1 MRPIKLTI
9 SAFGSY
15 AGENVIEFD
24 KLGTDGLYLITGVTG
39 AGKSTIFEAIS
50 FALYGKASDK
60 ETKMLRSEYASADAD
75 TFVELEFE
83 FIDGDKRKLYKLRRN
98 PEYLRQNKRGEG
110 LVKQPAGAALTCPD
124 GKDISGVDR
133 VNAEIEKLLGM
144 TLDQFRQTV
153 MIEQGKFRELLT
165 ADTKTR
171 KEILRSI
178 FNIHV
183 YNDFQ
188 ERIGARAKAA
198 NDELEKRL
206 DELANICSM
215 IKCDDS
221 EELSVL
227 RDRAVSGELLILSEL
242 EERLAKQ
249 NSEDKILL
257 ENLNK
262 KQETISDEISR
273 LTKLIEKG
281 ETQEKLRK
289 ELDAAL
295 EKLPEIQEN
304 AKEKSEAAR
313 LCEEE
318 KSAENDKLK
327 NEIGGLENE
336 LPKYRALEEKRQNL
350 NELAKRVTENTAARD
365 RLESRL
371 KALQEE
377 LGSLQKESASLE
389 NAGENIAK
397 TEAEIK
403 DAERRAKALSELK
416 TELRELEISRGKL
429 LELQEKYLKA
439 SGIWD
444 GQRKTAEEMRRR
456 YDDEQAGILAESLRE
471 NEPCPV
477 CGSLHHPEPA
487 QKTAGA
493 PSKEEVEEAEANAE
507 EARGNYEDIKSKCSA
522 KKSVIE
528 EKERGISS
536 KISEL
541 LPGAALENA
550 AENAD
555 GELEILKEK
564 SDAMREKLANEH
576 KNQIRKKQLTELL
589 PQKQGEIEK
598 SNKDIAALDNAIASD
613 KGSGKQLREQV
624 ESEQQQLN
632 FKSEADLR
640 AHINALRRTINE
652 NGAAIKLTGDAAEEW
667 AQRLQKI
674 KTEIDTH
681 EKLLSAGEAI
691 DVEEKTREMEKLQSD
706 AKLANDKLV
715 EIKIRRGANETAA
728 KKLSEISAKVTE
740 AEREKTL
747 VQSLA
752 DTARGKLSGAKIDL
766 ESFVQARY
774 LDSIL
779 RCANNHL
786 HKMSNGQ
793 YDLIRV
799 DRKNIGTAQGQ
810 HSLDLN
816 VKDYYNGK
824 NRDVKS
830 LSGGESFLASLSL
843 ALGLSDT
850 VQQRGGG
857 VRLETM
863 FIDEGFGSLSPEFLD
878 RAMSVLRS
886 LTETNRLIGIIS
898 HVEEIKRLIPK
909 RIEITKD
916 GANGSRAKVVV

>member
-1 MRPIKLTI
+1 MRPIKLTV

-15 AGENVIEFD
+15 ADENIIEFD

-50 FALYGKASDK
+50 FALYGEASDK
-60 ETKMLRSEYASADAD
+60 ETKMLRSEYADPSVE

-83 FIDGDKRKLYKLRRN
+83 YIENNKQKRYTIRRN
-98 PEYLRQNKRGEG
+98 PEYSRPSKRGG
-110 LVKQPAGAALTCPD
+110 GQVKQPAGATLTYPD
-124 GKDISGVDR
+124 GKVVENIKTVT
-133 VNAEIEKLLGM
+133 ATIENLLGM
-144 TLDQFRQTV
+144 TAAQFKQTV

-178 FNIHV
+178 FNINI

-188 ERIGARAKAA
+188 ERIGARAAAAKA
-198 NDELEKRL
+198 ELEKRL
-206 DELANICSM
+206 DELANVCNM
-215 IKCDDS
+215 IKCEDG
-221 EELSVL
+221 EELSAL
-227 RDRAVSGELLILSEL
+227 RGRAASGELLILSEL
-242 EERLAKQ
+242 EGRLTKQ
-249 NSEDKILL
+249 NSEDKSLL
-257 ENLNK
+257 EDLNK
-262 KQETISDEISR
+262 KQKTISAEINR

-281 ETQEKLRK
+281 ENQEKLRK

-304 AKEKSEAAR
+304 AKEKSEEAKA
-313 LCEEE
+313 CEEE
-318 KSAENDKLK
+318 KSAENDRLK
-327 NEIGGLENE
+327 NDIGGLENE
-336 LPKYRALEEKRQNL
+336 LPKYKALEEKRQNL
-350 NELAKRVTENTAARD
+350 AALEKHISENSAAKSK
-365 RLESRL
+365 LEARL
-371 KALQEE
+371 KTLQEE

-389 NAGENIAK
+389 NAEENIAK
-397 TEAEIK
+397 TEADIK

-416 TELRELEISRGKL
+416 KELRELEASRGEL
-429 LELQEKYLKA
+429 RELQEKYRKA

-444 GQRKTAEEMRRR
+444 EQRKIAEEMRRR
-456 YDDEQAGILAESLRE
+456 YDDEQAGILAENLRE

-477 CGSLHHPEPA
+477 CGSLHHPKPA

-493 PSKEEVEEAEANAE
+493 PSKAEVEEAEANAE
-507 EARGNYEDIKSKCSA
+507 EAHGYYVDLLSECNA

-528 EKERGISS
+528 EKERGISN

-541 LPGAALENA
+541 LPGAALESA
-550 AENAD
+550 DENTD
-555 GELEILKEK
+555 RELE
-564 SDAMREKLANEH
+564 S
-576 KNQIRKKQLTELL
+576 IRKKSDNLREILTAEIKNQNRKKELSELL

-598 SNKDIAALDNAIASD
+598 SNKDVGALNNAIASD
-613 KGSGKQLREQV
+613 AGSGNQLREQI
-624 ESEQQQLN
+624 EGEEGLLKFQ
-632 FKSEADLR
+632 SEADVR
-640 AHINALRRTINE
+640 AHVEALRGKIDKNSTAVNSAKE
-652 NGAAIKLTGDAAEEW
+652 AAKEW
-667 AQRLQKI
+667 EQRLQKI
-674 KTEIDTH
+674 TAEIEAH
-681 EKLLSAGEAI
+681 KRLLSAEEAI
-691 DVEEKTREMEKLQSD
+691 DVAEKTREMEQLQND
-706 AKLANDKLV
+706 EKQAKDKFV
-715 EIKIRRGANETAA
+715 EIKIRHETNETAA
-728 KKLSEISAKVTE
+728 KRLSEISARATE
-740 AEREKTL
+740 AEREKSL
-747 VQSLA
+747 IQSLA
-752 DTARGKLSGAKIDL
+752 DTARGKLSGVKIDL
-766 ESFVQARY
+766 EAFVQARY

-779 RCANNHL
+779 RCANQHL

-793 YDLIRV
+793 YDLIR
-799 DRKNIGTAQGQ
+799 RKNVGTAQGH

-816 VKDYYNGK
+816 VKDYYNGTQ
-824 NRDVKS
+824 RDVKS

-878 RAMSVLRS
+878 RAMGVLRS

-916 GANGSRAKVVV
+916 GTEGSKARVVV

>member
-15 AGENVIEFD
+15 AGENIIEFD

-60 ETKMLRSEYASADAD
+60 KTEMLRSEYASADAD

-83 FIDGDKRKLYKLRRN
+83 FVDGDKRKLYKLRRN

-124 GKDISGVDR
+124 GKVVSGIDR

-178 FNIHV
+178 FNIYV

-206 DELANICSM
+206 DELANVCSI

-221 EELSVL
+221 EELSAL
-227 RDRAVSGELLILSEL
+227 RGRAASGELLILSEL

-249 NSEDKILL
+249 NSEDKVLL

-262 KQETISDEISR
+262 KQETISDEINR

-318 KSAENDKLK
+318 KTAENDKLK

-336 LPKYRALEEKRQNL
+336 LPKYRALEEKRESLAELERRIAENSAVKTK
-350 NELAKRVTENTAARD
+350 NEA
-365 RLESRL
+365 RL

-377 LGSLQKESASLE
+377 LASLQKESASLE

-397 TEAEIK
+397 TEADIK

-416 TELRELEISRGKL
+416 AELGELEASRVELRD
-429 LELQEKYLKA
+429 LQEKYLKA
-439 SGIWD
+439 RDAFNTLDKSAKEK
-444 GQRKTAEEMRRR
+444 RERLN
-456 YDDEQAGILAESLRE
+456 DEQAGILAETLRE

-477 CGSLHHPEPA
+477 CGSLHHPKPA
-487 QKTAGA
+487 KKTAGA
-493 PSKEEVEEAEANAE
+493 PSKDEVEEVEANAE
-507 EARGNYEDIKSKCSA
+507 EARGRCDDLSSKCNA

-528 EKERGISS
+528 EKERGISI

-541 LPGAALENA
+541 LPGASLENA

-555 GELEILKEK
+555 GELEKLKEK
-564 SDAMREKLANEH
+564 SDSLREKLTAEI
-576 KNQIRKKQLTELL
+576 KNQNRKKELSELL
-589 PQKQGEIEK
+589 PQKQDEIEK
-598 SNKDIAALDNAIASD
+598 WNGAVAALNDAVVGDAGR
-613 KGSGKQLREQV
+613 KKQLLEQI
-624 ESEQQQLN
+624 EGEERLLKFQ
-632 FKSEADLR
+632 SEADVE
-640 AHINALRRTINE
+640 AHIETLRETINR
-652 NGAAIKLTGDAAEEW
+652 NNAAIKLTGDVAEEW
-667 AQRLQKI
+667 SQRLQKI
-674 KTEIDTH
+674 KNEIETH
-681 EKLLSAGEAI
+681 EKLLSTGEAI

-706 AKLANDKLV
+706 EKQAKDKFIGV
-715 EIKIRRGANETAA
+715 KIRRDTNETAA
-728 KKLSEISAKVTE
+728 KKLSEISARVTE

-752 DTARGKLSGAKIDL
+752 DTARGKLAGTKIDL

-779 RCANNHL
+779 RCANQHL

-816 VKDYYNGK
+816 VKDYYNGTP
-824 NRDVKS
+824 RDVKS